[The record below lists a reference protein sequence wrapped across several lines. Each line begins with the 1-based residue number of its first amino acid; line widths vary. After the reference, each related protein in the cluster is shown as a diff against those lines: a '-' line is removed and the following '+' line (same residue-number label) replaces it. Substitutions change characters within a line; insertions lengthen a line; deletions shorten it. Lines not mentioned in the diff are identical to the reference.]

1 MNNNLLYC
9 KNNKG
14 EIQRDI
20 YFDILKG
27 ILIILVVIGHVL
39 QLGNDRLS
47 VTMVNFIYSFHMP
60 LFILVSG
67 YFSNFKSKSYTKSIF
82 RLLETFIV
90 IQLIHSVLN
99 DSINF
104 HTLLT
109 PRFALWY
116 LLSLVYW
123 KIMLLILPNNV
134 RSNVLIFIT
143 SSIILCF
150 ASGLVHIST
159 VLSFQRTFAFM
170 PFFVVGYL
178 LRSYDYRQLLH
189 RINCIIS
196 ITACIFAFVML
207 FFINTNFLTCF
218 SGTTFLINNLGGY
231 IISRF
236 LILLCGSVM
245 SISIM
250 RISLLIKRS
259 RLLSSI
265 GQASLHIYIFHTF
278 FYLYL
283 FRPLNERGFLPN
295 TFLYLMLYS
304 LTIIAVLYLT
314 SKVKLF
320 NMIVN
325 PISNLFDI
333 WKNRF

>member
-1 MNNNLLYC
+1 MNNNLLCC
-9 KNNKG
+9 KNIKE

-27 ILIILVVIGHVL
+27 ILIILVVIGHIL
-39 QLGNDRLS
+39 QLGSDRLS

-67 YFSNFKSKSYTKSIF
+67 YFSNFKSKSYIKSIF
-82 RLLETFIV
+82 RLLEIFLV
-90 IQLIHSVLN
+90 FQLIHSVLN
-99 DSINF
+99 GSINF

-123 KIMLLILPNNV
+123 KIMLLILPNKV
-134 RSNVLIFIT
+134 RLNVLIFIT
-143 SSIILCF
+143 SSIILCL
-150 ASGLVHIST
+150 ASGLVNIST
-159 VLSFQRTFAFM
+159 ELSFQRTFAFM

-189 RINCIIS
+189 RINYIIS

-218 SGTTFLINNLGGY
+218 SGTTFLINNWGGY
-231 IISRF
+231 IMSRI
-236 LILLCGSVM
+236 LILLCGSVI

-250 RISLLIKRS
+250 RISLVIKKS
-259 RLLSSI
+259 RLLSNI
-265 GQASLHIYIFHTF
+265 GQASLHIYIYHTF

-283 FRPLNERGFLPN
+283 FKPLTEHGFLPN
-295 TFLYLMLYS
+295 SFPYLIIYS
-304 LTIIAVLYLT
+304 LFIILVLYFT
-314 SKVKLF
+314 SKVKLL
-320 NMIVN
+320 NIIMN
-325 PISNLFDI
+325 PFTNLLNI
-333 WKNRF
+333 